1 MDTKNNEF
9 ENTEIDNIII
19 LTDEDGKDEHFE
31 FLDLIE
37 YENEEFV
44 VLLPIDEGS
53 DEVVILKVEQ
63 NQIGDEETYIGVE
76 DSKILDAVFC
86 VFKDEFQDE
95 FDFID

>member
-9 ENTEIDNIII
+9 ENAEIDNIII
-19 LTDEDGKDEHFE
+19 LTDEDGKDVHFE

-76 DSKILDAVFC
+76 DSKVLDAVFC
-86 VFKDEFQDE
+86 VFKDKFQDE